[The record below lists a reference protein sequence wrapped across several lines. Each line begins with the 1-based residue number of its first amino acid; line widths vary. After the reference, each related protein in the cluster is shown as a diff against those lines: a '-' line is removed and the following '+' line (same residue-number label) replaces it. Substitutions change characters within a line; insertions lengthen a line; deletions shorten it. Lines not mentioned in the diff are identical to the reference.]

1 MSEPIFW
8 LGVSLFLVAICL
20 TLVLMAAIPAFK
32 ELGRAARSAEKLFDT
47 LHRELPPTL
56 DAIRMTG
63 LEITDLKDE
72 ISDGVEKTS
81 RVITQV
87 DESLVGV
94 RQQVQQTGV
103 VTKSVWT
110 GVGATWKAL
119 WQPMKSRSGDR
130 RRRYRR

>member
-1 MSEPIFW
+1 M
-8 LGVSLFLVAICL
+8 V
-20 TLVLMAAIPAFK
+20 AIPAFK

-72 ISDGVEKTS
+72 ISDGVEKTNQ
-81 RVITQV
+81 VITQV
-87 DESLVGV
+87 DEGLVGV
-94 RQQVQQTGV
+94 RQQVKQTTV
-103 VTKSVWT
+103 VTRSVWA

-119 WQPMKSRSGDR
+119 WTPRQR
-130 RRRYRR
+130 RGRRHR